1 MRNFRAALAA
11 LAMSLLLVPGVQAA
25 APTNA
30 DQAAISSFL
39 EKNAATVKPSLEMQ
53 RPLTAAE
60 QERVLTIGRD
70 LRCMVCGNQ
79 SIVDS
84 QNENALVIRHALEEQ
99 VRLGKTDAEITSYMV
114 NRFGEEVLFEPLF
127 TMKTLLLWLLPLV
140 FLLLAAAV
148 WLRFT
153 GKNRSASAPVND
165 QDLAWAHEVLAG
177 KWRLHNGQFEAS
189 AQEGPCTK

>member
-11 LAMSLLLVPGVQAA
+11 LAMSLLLVPGVEAA

-140 FLLLAAAV
+140 FLLLAAAA

-153 GKNRSASAPVND
+153 GKTRSASAPAND
-165 QDLAWAHEVLAG
+165 QDLAWAHEVLVG